1 MSNLF
6 EETPQEGN
14 ENIQADAPAEAAS
27 TQPEEQKAETGVSSD
42 PYTDL
47 LNGIRTPDGRQKYA
61 DVATALNSIPHA
73 QSKIDELSGEVA
85 KLQEE
90 LSKRKGMEDMI
101 EHMKSSSSAPEIPSA
116 SSGLDEQAVTSILQQ
131 QLAQMEQTKAR
142 EANAATVR
150 QALEGKYGEKANQ
163 MFQTKAK
170 ELGVTEAQ
178 FTELAF
184 TAPKL
189 VLSHFDG
196 MKSNDPQP
204 LGGNGINTSSIKPSA
219 PDYKAVM
226 RGASIKDVVEQFKAH
241 KPQ

>member
-6 EETPQEGN
+6 EETPQEGM
-14 ENIQADAPAEAAS
+14 ENNQANAPAEAAS
-27 TQPEEQKAETGVSSD
+27 TQPEEQKAETNVQSD
-42 PYTDL
+42 PYADL
-47 LNGIRTPDGRQKYA
+47 LNGIRTQDGRQKYA
-61 DVATALNSIPHA
+61 DVATALGSIPHA
-73 QSKIDELSGEVA
+73 QSRIDELSGEVA

-90 LSKRKGMEDMI
+90 LQKRQGMEDMI
-101 EHMKSSSSAPEIPSA
+101 EHMKSSSSAPESPSV

-131 QLAQMEQTKAR
+131 QLAQMEQAKAR

-150 QALEGKYGEKANQ
+150 QAFEGKYGEKANDV
-163 MFQTKAK
+163 FKSKAA

-189 VLSHFDG
+189 VMSHFDG
-196 MKSNDPQP
+196 MKAKDPQP
-204 LGGNGINTSSIKPSA
+204 LGGQGINTSTIKPSA
-219 PDYKAVM
+219 PEYKAVM

>member
-14 ENIQADAPAEAAS
+14 ENIQADATAEAAS
-27 TQPEEQKAETGVSSD
+27 TQPEVNVAETGATTD
-42 PYTDL
+42 PYADL

-61 DVATALNSIPHA
+61 DVATALGSIPHA

-90 LSKRKGMEDMI
+90 LQKRQGMEDMI
-101 EHMKSSSSAPEIPSA
+101 EHMKSSSSAPEAPSV
-116 SSGLDEQAVTSILQQ
+116 SGGLDEQAVTSILQQ
-131 QLAQMEQTKAR
+131 QLAQMEQAKAR

-150 QALEGKYGEKANQ
+150 QALESKYGEKANDV
-163 MFQTKAK
+163 FKSKAA

-189 VLSHFDG
+189 VMSHFDG
-196 MKSNDPQP
+196 MKVNDPQP
-204 LGGNGINTSSIKPSA
+204 LGGEGINTASIKPSA
-219 PDYKAVM
+219 PEYKSVM